1 MTTVV
6 LTGANQ
12 GLGLAVVDRAARRL
26 GPRADLYLTWRN
38 PDRARAAADRLERA
52 GQTVPTAV
60 PDVTD
65 GDAVEA
71 LAAELAERHGQV
83 DSRSARYRP
92 PRPSRPARARDPVEL
107 RTKRRRTNT

>member
-6 LTGANQ
+6 VTGANQ

-26 GPRADLYLTWRN
+26 GPRADVYLTRRN
-38 PDRARAAADRLERA
+38 PDRARAAADRVERA

-60 PDVTD
+60 LDVTD

-71 LAAELAERHGQV
+71 RSTLGPPDTDHHGQV
-83 DSRSARYRP
+83 VQHGRVIPWS
-92 PRPSRPARARDPVEL
+92 
-107 RTKRRRTNT
+107 